1 MTKKPVRKLFAV
13 VALATATTAAPVAAG
28 PEHAH
33 AKHVEVT
40 PIAAPAAQQ
49 ATASPAVMTA
59 IAQVLALFGISLP
72 RTLPTGAPACGNLGG
87 KSAAR
92 YECEGRTR

>member
-1 MTKKPVRKLFAV
+1 MTNKKPVRKLFAV
-13 VALATATTAAPVAAG
+13 VALATATTAAPAVAS
-28 PEHAH
+28 PH

-40 PIAAPAAQQ
+40 PVAAPAQHV
-49 ATASPAVMTA
+49 TPSPVVVAA

-87 KSAAR
+87 KSQAR
-92 YECEGRTR
+92 ADCERARR